1 MRDGE
6 CKCLTAGKFGG
17 KTWNCYCRSGGAL
30 TVMGPQIT
38 KVKYKISNAALSPF
52 PTNGGSTRLLIE
64 GKWFGG
70 IKSMVRRRL
79 F

>member
-6 CKCLTAGKFGG
+6 CKCLTVGSKFYS
-17 KTWNCYCRSGGAL
+17 TWNCYCRSGGAL

-38 KVKYKISNAALSPF
+38 KVKYKISNAALAPF